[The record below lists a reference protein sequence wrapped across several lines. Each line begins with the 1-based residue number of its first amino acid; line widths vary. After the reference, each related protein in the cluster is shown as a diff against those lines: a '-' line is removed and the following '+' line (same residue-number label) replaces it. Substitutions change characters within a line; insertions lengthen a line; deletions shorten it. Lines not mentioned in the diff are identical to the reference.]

1 MKDILYLSQ
10 HRHLTNMSFLQLTHT
25 KKASQITQSYK
36 QDLQTGGKINENKSQ
51 MT

>member
-1 MKDILYLSQ
+1 M
-10 HRHLTNMSFLQLTHT
+10 